1 MGKLVI
7 LQIASDVVFGRVV
20 VADDLD
26 LSVRLSH
33 QLEQLLAVL
42 PIPCLRKNPH
52 PNCKGICPDPSAL
65 VDNVFDGHANI
76 GNRPGENVVR
86 EIDFD
91 STWQVLQCLRAGLT
105 R

>member
-42 PIPCLRKNPH
+42 PVPRLREDPH
-52 PNCKGICPDPSAL
+52 PDCKGICPDPSAL

-76 GNRPGENVVR
+76 GDCPGRNLMR
-86 EIDFD
+86 
-91 STWQVLQCLRAGLT
+91 
-105 R
+105 